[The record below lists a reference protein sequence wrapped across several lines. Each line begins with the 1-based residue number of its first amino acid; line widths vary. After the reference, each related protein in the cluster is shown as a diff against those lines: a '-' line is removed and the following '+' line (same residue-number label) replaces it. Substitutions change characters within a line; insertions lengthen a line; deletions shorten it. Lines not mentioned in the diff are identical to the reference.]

1 MQDWGLN
8 LNLSKSI
15 DFGEKSIFSMEPSIT
30 LNASTLGYFT
40 EYVTKKPLKS
50 PIQLDCLI
58 KLPQIYKE

>member
-40 EYVTKKPLKS
+40 EYVTKKPLT
-50 PIQLDCLI
+50 QVATN
-58 KLPQIYKE
+58 